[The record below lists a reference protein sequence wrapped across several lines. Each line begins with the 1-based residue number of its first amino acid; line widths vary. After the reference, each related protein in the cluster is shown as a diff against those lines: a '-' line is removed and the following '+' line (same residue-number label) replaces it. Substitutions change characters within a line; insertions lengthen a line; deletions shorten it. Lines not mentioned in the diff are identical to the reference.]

1 MGEDKRIDEDLESPV
16 PATSDSAEPTKEKAM
31 TKPFPEDA
39 QKRKGIVVLSQSEI
53 DRCRYEDGGSALLL
67 NEEIH
72 VLEFPVRD
80 SQKIIQDILDR
91 GLVRRGAVLVQSPF
105 DRDRYEDAAQAKEL
119 FALAKH
125 MHFSAFCMRLGAR
138 EVSIEQIQL
147 SKASETRTWSVE
159 GDAKIKRVGAAIDTL
174 VKQDELDAF
183 RSQLTLVDTFE
194 GGQADLKAAEE
205 LLRRTNLLGDPNM
218 AGLLDIRQ
226 SGSNQ
231 LRSRTLTLN
240 LSSETKRN
248 LSVIGKLTAKLPPFI
263 EIELEA
269 DYKRA
274 VREQSEY
281 TLTVKVRF

>member
-1 MGEDKRIDEDLESPV
+1 MKPE
-16 PATSDSAEPTKEKAM
+16 KEQVM
-31 TKPFPEDA
+31 IIQPFPEDV
-39 QKRKGIVVLSQSEI
+39 QRRKGIIVLGQSEI

-72 VLEFPVRD
+72 ILEFPVRD
-80 SQKIIQDILDR
+80 SHKIIQDILDR
-91 GLVRRGAVLVQSPF
+91 GLARRGAVIVQSPF

-125 MHFSAFCMRLGAR
+125 MHFSTFCMHLGAR

-159 GDAKIKRVGAAIDTL
+159 GGAKIKRVGAAIDTL

-183 RSQLTLVDTFE
+183 RAQLTLVDTFE

-231 LRSRTLTLN
+231 LRSRILTLN

-248 LSVIGKLTAKLPPFI
+248 LSVIGKLTAQLPPFI